1 MSTQTTTTEA
11 ASGAEGVKA
20 PPITILYTNWRGE
33 TAVRRIRLDFI
44 AYGNEALGFA
54 WGSNEWHPE
63 EQMLLSALDVNKGE
77 RRTFALSGI
86 KAWGEEAVRNAG
98 WAARGEPDPH
108 GDRYDRPR
116 EDLCGGHLTDDQVAF
131 KVAALRRHDVDHEA
145 VLATAR
151 DRIRWL
157 SRRLAALTTG
167 AAR

>member
-1 MSTQTTTTEA
+1 MSTTTTHA
-11 ASGAEGVKA
+11 ASRAGEGGPVEV
-20 PPITILYTNWRGE
+20 TILYTNWRGE
-33 TAVRRIRLDFI
+33 TAVRRIILGAHEGSECALI
-44 AYGNEALGFA
+44 AF
-54 WGSNEWHPE
+54 GSNEYHPE
-63 EQMLLSALDVNKGE
+63 PQWLLTARDVE
-77 RRTFALSGI
+77 RDAIRTFALTGI

-116 EDLCGGHLTDDQVAF
+116 EYLCGGHFTDDQVAF
-131 KVAALRRHDVDHEA
+131 KVAMLGRNDVDHEA

-157 SRRLAALTTG
+157 SRRLSALTTG